1 MFSFLVE
8 KSCHVVLSL
17 SGHVWAHH
25 CCAEWSDGVTQ
36 NEDGVLKVVDKAVVS
51 GLSKVKVAFIA

>member
-1 MFSFLVE
+1 
-8 KSCHVVLSL
+8 VLSV